1 MPRISVI
8 IPVYN
13 GEKTIRETVE
23 TVFKQTFSDFELI
36 VIDDGSQD
44 ATLEII
50 SKFRDTRLKVLSGS
64 NMGVSEARNRGIAQ
78 ASGDFIAFL
87 DADDLWTP
95 NKLEAQ
101 FNALQTN
108 PQAAVAYSWTD
119 YIDESGQF
127 LYPGLHITLNGNVYS
142 QLLVKNFLENGSNPL
157 IRTHIL
163 KKVGGFDKSLS
174 PSEDWDMW
182 LRLAANYDFVAVPSP
197 QILYRVSSNS
207 ASSNISKQAIQGLKV
222 IDKYFYQAP
231 QSLKDLKKLSLANFY
246 QYLIFKALDEPI
258 TRQRSLLAARFFTH
272 TIINN
277 PTLLWQRTRLMLIVF
292 FKITT
297 GFFLPPKFS
306 HFLLQKLKSIKTKR
320 QDS

>member
-13 GEKTIRETVE
+13 GEKTIRATIETVL
-23 TVFKQTFSDFELI
+23 KQTFSDFELI

-50 SKFRDTRLKVLSGS
+50 SEFRDTRIKVLSGS
-64 NMGVSEARNRGIAQ
+64 NRGVSVARNRGIAQ

-127 LYPGLHITLNGNVYS
+127 LYPGSHITLNGNVYS

-157 IRTHIL
+157 IRTHVL
-163 KKVGGFDKSLS
+163 KTVGAFDESLS

-197 QILYRVSSNS
+197 QILYRISSNS

-222 IDKYFYQAP
+222 INKYFNQAP
-231 QSLKDLKKLSLANFY
+231 HSLKFLKKLSLANFY
-246 QYLIFKALDEPI
+246 QYLIFKTLDEPL
-258 TRQRSLLAARFFTH
+258 TRQKSLLAARFLGH

-277 PTLLWQRTRLMLIVF
+277 PLILRQRTRLMVIVLL
-292 FKITT
+292 KVTT
-297 GFFLPPKFS
+297 GVFLPAEYRQ
-306 HFLLQKLKSIKTKR
+306 FLLKKLKTIKINKN
-320 QDS
+320 